1 MLPKISTYIKGYD
14 DQTKWMYFF
23 FFDWGWWHIGK
34 IGIILFEISWALI
47 LKKNLIENLSTIKK
61 FLKTK
66 IESYDDEVT
75 DFYYKEIPKVDSNHT
90 CLAVISLYST
100 HKKGKNFY
108 PEVFVKKCIC
118 I

>member
-1 MLPKISTYIKGYD
+1 MIKLNGCNFFWLRMMTYWKNWYN
-14 DQTKWMYFF
+14 
-23 FFDWGWWHIGK
+23 
-34 IGIILFEISWALI
+34 IIWD
-47 LKKNLIENLSTIKK
+47 KLSTDIKKEFDREPVYDKK

-100 HKKGKNFY
+100 HKKDKNFY